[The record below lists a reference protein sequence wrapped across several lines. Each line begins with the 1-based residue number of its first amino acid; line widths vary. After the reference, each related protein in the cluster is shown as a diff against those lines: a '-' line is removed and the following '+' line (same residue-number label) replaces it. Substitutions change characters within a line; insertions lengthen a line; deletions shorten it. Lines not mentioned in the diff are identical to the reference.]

1 MAVISKGMSR
11 PNTDELFG
19 KDFINTIEKKI
30 TSADEVRKEYS
41 INKFPVDVEALLT
54 QLNISIEKRKLDNDI
69 SGMLLSQNDRY
80 IIVVEERHP
89 LNRQRFT
96 IAHEIA
102 HYFLHKNLKEK
113 FEDNVFFRGYS
124 SDSLEFQ
131 ANNFASDLLM
141 PKTVFIEKIKN
152 GMNQIE
158 DLAKFFGVSTLA
170 IRVRAKQLN
179 LTGHGL

>member
-102 HYFLHKNLKEK
+102 HCCLHNDALEINHLELRTNNVSLKER
-113 FEDNVFFRGYS
+113 D
-124 SDSLEFQ
+124 
-131 ANNFASDLLM
+131 ANIFAGEL
-141 PKTVFIEKIKN
+141 
-152 GMNQIE
+152 QIP
-158 DLAKFFGVSTLA
+158 
-170 IRVRAKQLN
+170 
-179 LTGHGL
+179 